1 MQTGAA
7 TVENN
12 MECPQ
17 KTEDE
22 TAFWSSDPIAG
33 TKPEES
39 WITSSK
45 ETMHPNVHR
54 STIYNTKVPE
64 TA

>member
-1 MQTGAA
+1 MAIVTKSEQVLVRLWRKGNSYTLLLGMQTGAA

-33 TKPEES
+33 
-39 WITSSK
+39 IT
-45 ETMHPNVHR
+45 P
-54 STIYNTKVPE
+54 
-64 TA
+64 